1 MEILWEA
8 LFIFVLRVMGIAR
21 KYTCRAGFLPAGQFL
36 TRRAVSYPPGRYGN
50 LPYSTNLRRADF
62 S

>member
-21 KYTCRAGFLPAGQFL
+21 KYTCRAGFLPAGQVWKP
-36 TRRAVSYPPGRYGN
+36 A
-50 LPYSTNLRRADF
+50 LPHKSA
-62 S
+62 